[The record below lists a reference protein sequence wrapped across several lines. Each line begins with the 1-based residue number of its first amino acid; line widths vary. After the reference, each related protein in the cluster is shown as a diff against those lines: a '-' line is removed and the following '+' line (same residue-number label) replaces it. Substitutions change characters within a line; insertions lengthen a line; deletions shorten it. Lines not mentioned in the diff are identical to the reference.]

1 MNPGLFLFH
10 ESRSV
15 VTMIEIFKTDIPH
28 KLAGKQILMSIRRHW
43 PGIVATLDL
52 DDCDK
57 VLRVVGAWEP
67 VPVEEILNFVR
78 SQGYQCE
85 IMED

>member
-1 MNPGLFLFH
+1 M
-10 ESRSV
+10 
-15 VTMIEIFKTDIPH
+15 
-28 KLAGKQILMSIRRHW
+28 AIRRHW